1 MRSNVRPIKWRSS
14 ALFISLIFP
23 LLAGGC
29 ISSKT
34 VLNRYYLIELE
45 EPGPFVEEN
54 EENRTP
60 LIDMTCEI
68 AEIEVS
74 SLIDRS
80 QIINRSRSHEI
91 TYYQSHLW
99 ATRPSVAFADII
111 LRQIDA
117 SGLFREVSDR
127 YSRTLPDLRLSSAIR
142 QLEVVED
149 DGEFMAHL
157 SMEFSLVRTRDH
169 QVMVKQGFDRT
180 EPLEK
185 RDLNLFAQKISQI
198 LSDELNLLIAILKE
212 EAPDIQE
219 TSDDSD

>member
-1 MRSNVRPIKWRSS
+1 MRSILRPIKCRSS
-14 ALFISLIFP
+14 LLFISLILP

-29 ISSKT
+29 ISSKS

-45 EPGPFVEEN
+45 EPGPSAAEN
-54 EENRTP
+54 DENRAP

-68 AEIEVS
+68 AEIEVG

-99 ATRPSVAFADII
+99 ATRPSVAFADVM
-111 LRQIDA
+111 LRQIEG
-117 SGLFREVSDR
+117 SGLFRGVSDR
-127 YSRTLPDLRLSSAIR
+127 YSRSLPDLRLWSAIR
-142 QLEVVED
+142 HLEVVED
-149 DGEFMAHL
+149 NGEFMAHL
-157 SMEFSLVRTRDH
+157 SMEFTLVRIRDN
-169 QVMVKQGFDRT
+169 QVMVKHSFDRT

>member
-1 MRSNVRPIKWRSS
+1 MRSILRPINFRSS
-14 ALFISLIFP
+14 ALSISLVLP

-34 VLNRYYLIELE
+34 VLNKYYIIELE
-45 EPGPFVEEN
+45 QPGPSVAEN
-54 EENRTP
+54 EENRAP
-60 LIDMTCEI
+60 VIDMNCEI
-68 AEIEVS
+68 TEIEVS

-99 ATRPSVAFADII
+99 ATRPSVAFADVL
-111 LRQIDA
+111 LRKIEG
-117 SGLFREVSDR
+117 SGLFRGVSDR
-127 YSRTLPDLRLSSAIR
+127 YSRTLPDLRLGSAIR
-142 QLEVVED
+142 HLEVVEE
-149 DGEFMAHL
+149 DGDLMARL
-157 SMEFSLVRTRDH
+157 SMEFSLVRSRDN
-169 QVMVKQGFDRT
+169 QVMVTHRFDRT

-198 LSDELNLLIAILKE
+198 LSEELNLLIAILKE

-219 TSDDSD
+219 TPEGSD